1 MARYEPTTI
10 EAKWRERWA
19 SSGIYET
26 DVHQA
31 RRPFYNLM
39 MFPYPSAEG
48 LHIGNVYAF
57 TGADIYGRFMSMH
70 GYDVFEPFG
79 FDAFGMHSENFAIKQ
94 NIHPMELVPENVN
107 RFRRQMVDLGNR
119 IAWSHEVDTTDPAY
133 YRWTQWIFVQ
143 LFKHGLAEKQAAPV
157 NWCPSCKTVLADEQ
171 VIGGRCERCSA
182 EITQRDLEQW
192 VFKITKYADRL
203 LDNLDGLD
211 WSEVI
216 KTAQRNWISRSEGL
230 EMTFPVEGREES
242 ITFFTTRPDTI
253 FGVTFMVLA
262 PEHPL
267 VARITTSEQ
276 RPAVEEYVAEAL
288 RKTAVDRQAM
298 ERTGVF
304 TGSYATNPLSGDR
317 VPIWVADYVL
327 ITVGTGAIMGVPA
340 HDARDFDFARRSD
353 LPIKVV
359 VAPSGWSGEEL
370 TEAYTEP
377 GVLVGSGEFDGMGSA
392 AAADAIIDK
401 LEREGS
407 GQRKTT
413 YRLRDW
419 FISRQRYWG
428 TPIPIIYCESCGTLP
443 VPEED
448 LPVVLP
454 HVEEFR
460 PTGTDQSPLASVE
473 AFAETWC
480 PSCEGAARRETDV
493 CDNFLDSAWYFLR
506 YPSTEYDDRPFDA
519 ELTKKWLPVSTYIGG
534 KEHAVLH
541 LLYSRFITM
550 ALHDMGFLE
559 FEEPYERFRAHGL
572 LILHGGKMS
581 KSKGNVVTP
590 DEYFGTRGADTLRT
604 YLMFSGP
611 FEQGG
616 EFSDQGIGGVH
627 RFLNR
632 VWELVQRYRGQDS
645 DGAEFPDEAQHA
657 MHRTIKRVTRD
668 IGDLKYNTAI
678 AALMEYSNGLQRRPA
693 LDAAEV
699 RTILLLLAPFAP
711 YVTEELWEQIGGP
724 YSIHAASWPELDE
737 ARARAEEVS
746 IAVQIDGRTRDVIQ
760 VEAGSDEASV
770 VERAKRSSRVQRHL
784 DGKELART
792 IYVPD
797 RLLNFVTTGRG

>member
-26 DVHQA
+26 DVHKAEQ
-31 RRPFYNLM
+31 PFYNLM

-57 TGADIYGRFMSMH
+57 TGADIYGRFMSMQ

-94 NIHPMELVPENVN
+94 NIHPMQLVPENVN
-107 RFRRQMVDLGNR
+107 RFRQQMVDLGDR
-119 IAWSHEVDTTDPAY
+119 IAWSHEVDTTDPVY

-143 LFKHGLAEKQAAPV
+143 LFKHGLAEKQLAPV

-216 KTAQRNWISRSEGL
+216 KTAQRNWIGRSEGL
-230 EMTFPVEGREES
+230 EMTFPVERREES

-267 VARITTSEQ
+267 VETITTTDQ
-276 RPAVEEYVAEAL
+276 RSDVERYVAEAL

-304 TGSYATNPLSGDR
+304 TGSYATNPLNGDR

-340 HDARDFDFARRSD
+340 HDSRDFDFARRSN

-370 TEAYTEP
+370 AEAYTGP
-377 GVLVGSGEFDGMGSA
+377 GVLVGSGEFDGMECEA
-392 AAADAIIDK
+392 AAEAIIEK

-428 TPIPIIYCESCGTLP
+428 TPIPIIYCGSCGTLP

-448 LPVVLP
+448 LPVILP

-460 PTGTDQSPLASVE
+460 PTGTDKSPLASVG
-473 AFAETWC
+473 AFAETSC
-480 PSCEGAARRETDV
+480 PSCGGAARRETDV

-506 YPSTEYDDRPFDA
+506 YPSTEYDDRPFDPK
-519 ELTKKWLPVSTYIGG
+519 LTKRWLPVSTYIGG

-616 EFSDQGIGGVH
+616 EFSDQGIGGVY

-632 VWELVQRYRGQDS
+632 VWELVQRYRSQDS
-645 DGAEFPDEAQHA
+645 DGPEFPAEAEHA

-668 IGDLKYNTAI
+668 IGELKYNTAI
-678 AALMEYSNGLQRRPA
+678 AALMEYSNGLQRRPV

-699 RTILLLLAPFAP
+699 RTLLLLLAPFAP

-724 YSIHAASWPELDE
+724 YSIHSASWPELDE
-737 ARARAEEVS
+737 ALARAEEVAV
-746 IAVQIDGRTRDVIQ
+746 AVQVDGRTRDVIQ

-770 VERAKRSSRVQRHL
+770 VERAKESSRVQRHL
-784 DGKELART
+784 EGKDLLRT
-792 IYVPD
+792 IYVPN